1 MAKKKTRLEAALSAG
16 SALSKAAKA
25 GRRAG
30 SAVTGM
36 VGNISNKDM
45 DLLKSRYPKNSLTKK
60 KGIVGNTSNNDMD
73 LVENSLLE
81 SNYLNQIK
89 KKGMVGNIS
98 NNDVELLKNS
108 LTKKKKKTEAERIRE
123 QSDAAVSAE
132 ELRRLQTKPL
142 E

>member
-73 LVENSLLE
+73 LVENSL
-81 SNYLNQIK
+81 IK

>member
-30 SAVTGM
+30 SAVTG
-36 VGNISNKDM
+36 
-45 DLLKSRYPKNSLTKK
+45 
-60 KGIVGNTSNNDMD
+60 IVGNTSNNDMD
-73 LVENSLLE
+73 LVENSL
-81 SNYLNQIK
+81 IK

>member
-73 LVENSLLE
+73 LVENSL
-81 SNYLNQIK
+81 IK

-142 E
+142 K

>member
-60 KGIVGNTSNNDMD
+60 KG
-73 LVENSLLE
+73 
-81 SNYLNQIK
+81 
-89 KKGMVGNIS
+89 MVGNIS

-108 LTKKKKKTEAERIRE
+108 VTKKKKKTEAERIRE